1 MNDLLMVIDMQNDF
15 VTKKGALYFEKAE
28 FVKPAVLDIVRDRIS
43 KDYTIIFTKDWHDKD
58 DLEFKRFPPHCVKNT
73 YGSELFDD
81 LKETIKD
88 YENSIF
94 ILKRRFSAFFG
105 TNLDEILKKLSPF
118 KIEICGVDTNI
129 CVMYTVEELKNRDY
143 DVLVYEDAT
152 GTYDE
157 KLHLFAIDQ
166 MKNVLGARVEK
177 WR

>member
-15 VTKKGALYFEKAE
+15 VTKNGVLYFERAE
-28 FVKPAVLDIVRDRIS
+28 FVKPVVLDIVRNRMS
-43 KDYTIIFTKDWHDKD
+43 KNYTIILTQDWHEVE
-58 DLEFKRFPPHCVKNT
+58 DLEFKRFPPHCIKDT

-81 LKETIKD
+81 LKEIVRGYK
-88 YENSIF
+88 NSIF
-94 ILKRRFSAFFG
+94 IQKRRFSAFFG
-105 TNLDEILKKLSPF
+105 TNLGEILEKLSPS
-118 KIEICGVDTNI
+118 KAEVCGVDTNI

-143 DVLVYEDAT
+143 DVVVYEDAT

-166 MKNVLGARVEK
+166 MKNVLGAQIEK

>member
-15 VTKKGALYFEKAE
+15 VTKGGALYFEMAE
-28 FVKPAVLDIVRDRIS
+28 FVKPVVLDIVRNRIS
-43 KDYTIIFTKDWHDKD
+43 RNYTIIFTKDWHEVSDP
-58 DLEFKRFPPHCVKNT
+58 EFKRFRPHCIKNS

-81 LKETIKD
+81 LKEAVRD
-88 YENSIF
+88 YKNSIF

-105 TNLDEILKKLSPF
+105 TNLDEILGKLSPS

-143 DVLVYEDAT
+143 DVVVYENAT
-152 GTYDE
+152 ASYDE

-166 MKNVLGARVEK
+166 MKNVLGVQLKK